1 MNIGKETKKNKKNER
16 DDKKEEHDKCGTP
29 DCCKKC

>member
-1 MNIGKETKKNKKNER
+1 MNIGKETKKNKKEER